1 MPGSPPSRMAAPGTS
16 PEPRTRS
23 RAAMP
28 LGYGSLPSQ
37 VTLSSVCGLFRW
49 DTEDFAGEALPGEPC
64 RTATGWS
71 VFHSPQEGHCP
82 CHWKERAPQPEQ
94 TYISRVF
101 AMTGFYVMSGP
112 STRPREKT
120 YGSRPVGKKK
130 RPRRQTA
137 CGVSD
142 FLVGAP
148 GEIRT
153 PDTQV
158 RSLLLYPAEL
168 RAHQTTKQPI
178 PKLRKGQ
185 GKS

>member
-130 RPRRQTA
+130 DPGGRQPA
-137 CGVSD
+137 ES
-142 FLVGAP
+142 L
-148 GEIRT
+148 I
-153 PDTQV
+153 
-158 RSLLLYPAEL
+158 SLLVRPERFEL
-168 RAHQTTKQPI
+168 PTHRFVACCSIQLSYERIKQQSNLFP
-178 PKLRKGQ
+178 
-185 GKS
+185 S